1 VLQGLQLESALA
13 DEIRAA
19 YQKFEAEFWR
29 LVESGLGN
37 VDRKCDE
44 LVAEVSN
51 FSQRLSSPL
60 TERVLFYV
68 VRIFAYWTLS
78 NASDFLEAVEVDGEE
93 EHKYRTNR
101 CAYFHSEHTSA
112 SFNFDDKRFSGPRKL
127 NVLMDKVRQII
138 AASTSHET
146 LLLNESTASNADIT
160 VKMIQFSFL

>member
-1 VLQGLQLESALA
+1 
-13 DEIRAA
+13 
-19 YQKFEAEFWR
+19 

-60 TERVLFYV
+60 TARVLFYV

-78 NASDFLEAVEVDGEE
+78 NASDFLEAVEVVDGEE
-93 EHKYRTNR
+93 EHNYRTNR

-112 SFNFDDKRFSGPRKL
+112 SFKFDDKHFSGPRKL
-127 NVLMDKVRQII
+127 NILMDKVRQII

-146 LLLNESTASNADIT
+146 LLLNESTASNADIK
-160 VKMIQFSFL
+160 VKMI